1 MSTFPREPIAIV
13 GIGCRFPGAHG
24 PRAFWELLRGG
35 VDAIGEIPA
44 SRFDADRYYD
54 AEPATPGRITTRW
67 GGFLADA
74 DKFDADFFG
83 MSPREADRLDPQQR
97 WLMETACEALED
109 AGAVPPQLSGSQTGV
124 FIGMWTN
131 EYEARLFRDP
141 RAIDFYMTVGSGRYS
156 ASGRLSYLFGL
167 QGPSLTLDTGCSASL
182 VAVHLAC
189 QSLWAGESTLALAGG
204 VNAILEPSVS
214 IAYSQSRMVAPD
226 GRCKFG
232 DASADGYVR
241 SEGAGLVVLKPL
253 SSALRDGDRIYAL
266 IRGSAVN
273 NDGRSSGFLTT
284 PGGVGQEEAL
294 RLAYRHAGV
303 SPGEVDYVEAH
314 GTGTRAGDPVEIQAL
329 GAVLGEGRA
338 LGARCRIGSVKTN
351 IGHTESAAGV
361 AGLIKVA
368 LALHHRAFPA
378 SLQVQELNPAIP
390 WERLPLS
397 LQRTFEEW
405 PARSGPRFA
414 GVSSLGIA
422 GTNAHVVLQSA
433 ETAAGVKAD
442 EEQDPGLV
450 RPHLLTLSAQS
461 EQALTARLQQFKD
474 LLSSDADERPSLT
487 DLCWTSAMRRAH
499 RTHRAALTA
508 WSEDGLRDLIDAAL
522 NDEARPGIARGG
534 CSGDRSGRVVFVFPG
549 QGSQWLG
556 MGRQLLEH
564 EPVFREAIEACDR
577 AIAAETGW
585 SVVEQLRAAESRSR
599 LREIDVIQPVLFSV
613 EVALAA
619 LWRSWG
625 FEPAAVVGHSMGEV
639 AAALVAGILSIDQ
652 AAQIICRRSRLL
664 LRTSGKGAMAVVEL
678 TIDEAEQA
686 VRGRGHLLAVAVSNS
701 TRSTVLSGDPG
712 ALDAL
717 LQELESRDVFCRRI
731 KVDVAS
737 HSPQMDPLRP
747 DLLAALSGLRPTP
760 GTVPMCSTVTGE
772 FTDGA
777 AFEAQYWVRNLRA
790 PVLFSTAVKRLLE
803 SGHDTFIEMSPHPI
817 LVPALQEGIAES
829 NAAGAIAVGST
840 RRDEDEQLAL
850 ISHVGAIYAAGH
862 DIAFDRVVRSG
873 SLATLPLYPWQRER
887 FWFDAPSQLD
897 LVTGGRAARQG
908 GERHAYLGAPAR
920 LADRRGTLVWHF
932 DIDAHALRAVAPDGG
947 LTRTVPATTYIDL
960 MLAAA
965 RAVGGIDSVTVTD
978 VVFGRPQ
985 AVQPQTSTTMQMVT
999 EIIAPDTYAWR
1010 AYSNDGEDFI
1020 EHARAQLHLGH
1031 ERADGTAA
1039 IDEHRPAATIE
1050 LPGHL
1055 QHELALYRAHPALV
1069 QSALDHAGLTRCA
1082 GLPAAIRR
1090 IIWRGD
1096 LPGVITSRST
1106 HVAGEYTVVIGDD
1119 AGRDMLRVEGLT
1131 FHESDAGAGA
1141 PGNVADWLFES
1152 QWVEDVVTSAPT
1164 VAVRQWL
1171 LVGRSDALASALA
1184 TELRERGHA
1193 VDLIPVL
1200 TGDSLRE
1207 LATRSAEPLL
1217 VVHIV
1222 GSDERNVPDAA
1233 RSEALGALDT
1243 VRAMAGCESLAIP
1256 PRVWFLTRQAHR
1268 VIAGDVV
1275 DCTHSPVWGLARA
1288 VAEEHPLV
1296 WGGAVD
1302 VASGAER
1309 ETAAALATALLAND
1323 SQDQIAIR
1331 DGLRHALRLVRTPPP
1346 PHQLAVRRTAT
1357 YLIAGGL
1364 GQLGRQV
1371 ARWLIDG
1378 GARRVALVG
1387 RRGLPPRDQWSTLAD
1402 GQEAECV
1409 AAIREMETAGAEVF
1423 VGAADIAV
1431 AADLKRVLAEI
1442 GARGWPPIAG
1452 VFQCAGVAH
1461 GQLVA
1466 HVDDDTF
1473 DTVWRSKVPGTW
1485 NLLEATA
1492 HLPLDCFVMF
1502 SSIAALLPFPGQA
1515 SYAAAN
1521 AFVDAAAATYHARG
1535 RRVLAIDWG
1544 QWADIGMAADLG
1556 RRGALGGSRG
1566 FQGLAAD
1573 QALNALGRV
1582 AGDSRRSQLAV
1593 MSFNWREW
1601 RSNAA
1606 ATPLLAALAAT
1617 EQDRPAADLA
1627 ASDLAAQLSTAVD
1640 QEQRQRVLEG
1650 FLQTQLATVLKRP
1663 ASRIELTAPVRSM
1676 GLDSLMALELRNR
1689 IEGSTGLRLPATLAW
1704 NYPTVI
1710 AMARFLD
1717 SKLAPGLPE
1726 EPATVD
1732 VVAAGEAME
1741 QLLAEIEQLSDDQ
1754 AQRLAVEGQ

>member
-1 MSTFPREPIAIV
+1 MSTPPKEPVAIV

-24 PRAFWELLRGG
+24 PRAFWELLRDG

-44 SRFDADRYYD
+44 SRFETDRYYD

-67 GGFLADA
+67 GGFLEDA

-83 MSPREADRLDPQQR
+83 ISPREADRLDPQQR

-109 AGAVPPQLSGSQTGV
+109 AGAVPPQMSGSQTGV

-141 RAIDFYMTVGSGRYS
+141 RTIDFYMTVGSGRYS

-189 QSLWAGESTLALAGG
+189 QSLWTGESTLALAGG

-232 DASADGYVR
+232 DARADGYVR

-253 SSALRDGDRIYAL
+253 SRALHDGDRIYAL

-284 PGGVGQEEAL
+284 PGGAGQEEAL

-303 SPGEVDYVEAH
+303 SPGAVDYVEAH

-338 LGARCRIGSVKTN
+338 ADAPCRIGSVKTN

-368 LALHHRAFPA
+368 LALHNCGFPA
-378 SLQVQELNPAIP
+378 SLQVRELNPAIP
-390 WERLPLS
+390 WDTLPLT

-405 PARSGPRFA
+405 PVRSGPRFA

-433 ETAAGVKAD
+433 DVATAGAAHD
-442 EEQDPGLV
+442 EQPAVV
-450 RPHLLTLSAQS
+450 RPHLLAISAQS
-461 EQALTARLQQFKD
+461 EPALAARLQQFKD
-474 LLSSDADERPSLT
+474 LLSSDSAERPALT
-487 DLCWTSAMRRAH
+487 DLCWTAAVR
-499 RTHRAALTA
+499 RTHRPYRAAFTA
-508 WSEDGLRDLIDAAL
+508 WSEAGLRDLIDAAL

-534 CSGDRSGRVVFVFPG
+534 RLGERLGRVVFVFPG

-556 MGRQLLEH
+556 MGRQLLDH
-564 EPVFREAIEACDR
+564 EPVFRDAIEVCDR
-577 AIAAETGW
+577 AIAVETGW
-585 SVVEQLRAAESRSR
+585 SVLDQLRADESRSR

-639 AAALVAGILSIDQ
+639 AAALVAGVLSTEQ

-664 LRTSGKGAMAVVEL
+664 LGASGKGAMAVVEL
-678 TIDEAEQA
+678 TIEDAARA
-686 VRGRGHLLAVAVSNS
+686 VRGREHLLAVAVSNS

-717 LQELESRDVFCRRI
+717 LQDLESRDVFCRRI

-747 DLLAALSGLRPTP
+747 DLLAALSGLAPTC

-777 AFEAQYWVRNLRA
+777 AFDAHYWVRNLRA

-817 LVPALQEGIAES
+817 LVPAMQEGIAE
-829 NAAGAIAVGST
+829 AGALGAIAVGST
-840 RRDEDEQLAL
+840 HRDQDEQLAL
-850 ISHVGAIYAAGH
+850 VSNVSAIYAAGH
-862 DIAFDRVVRSG
+862 DVAFDRVVSAG

-887 FWFDAPSQLD
+887 FWFDAPTQLD
-897 LVTGGRAARQG
+897 LVTGGRPARHG
-908 GERHAYLGAPAR
+908 GERHAYLGAPAK
-920 LADRRGTLVWHF
+920 LADGRGTLVWHF
-932 DIDAHALRAVAPDGG
+932 DIDAQVLRNLTPDGDV
-947 LTRTVPATTYIDL
+947 TRTVPVATYIDL
-960 MLAAA
+960 MFAAA
-965 RAVGGIDSVTVTD
+965 RAVGGTDVTATD

-985 AVQPQTSTTMQMVT
+985 TVQLQTSTTMQMVT

-1010 AYSNDGEDFI
+1010 VYSNDGEDWI
-1020 EHARAQLHLGH
+1020 ERARAQLHLGR
-1031 ERADGTAA
+1031 ERAAFA
-1039 IDEHRPAATIE
+1039 PALIDDRTTAATIE
-1050 LPGHL
+1050 LPEHL
-1055 QHELALYRAHPALV
+1055 QHELSLYRAHPALV
-1069 QSALDHAGLTRCA
+1069 QAAFDHAGLSRRA

-1090 IIWRGD
+1090 LTWRGD
-1096 LPGVITSRST
+1096 LPRVITSRFT
-1106 HVAGEYTVVIGDD
+1106 HGAGEYAVVIGDD
-1119 AGRDMLRVEGLT
+1119 AGRDLLGVEGLQAQDG
-1131 FHESDAGAGA
+1131 DAATGA

-1152 QWVEDVVTSAPT
+1152 QWLEDAVAPAPSA
-1164 VAVRQWL
+1164 AMRRWL

-1184 TELRERGHA
+1184 TELLERGHH
-1193 VDLIPVL
+1193 VDAIAVL
-1200 TGDSLRE
+1200 TADVLRQR
-1207 LATRSAEPLL
+1207 ATESTEPLL
-1217 VVHIV
+1217 VVHVV
-1222 GSDERNVPDAA
+1222 GSAERDVPDAA
-1233 RSEALGALDT
+1233 RSAALAALDT
-1243 VRAMAGCESLAIP
+1243 VRAMADCESLAIP
-1256 PRVWFLTRQAHR
+1256 PRVWFLTRQAHS
-1268 VIAGDVV
+1268 VVAGDVV
-1275 DCTHSPVWGLARA
+1275 DCTQTPVWGLARA

-1296 WGGAVD
+1296 WAGVVD
-1302 VASGAER
+1302 VAIGAER
-1309 ETAAALATALLAND
+1309 ETAAALAGALLAD
-1323 SQDQIAIR
+1323 DAEDQIAIR
-1331 DGLRHALRLVRTPPP
+1331 DGRRSGLRLVRTTPAT
-1346 PHQLAVRRTAT
+1346 HQLAVRPTAT

-1364 GQLGRQV
+1364 GNLGLQV
-1371 ARWLIDG
+1371 ARWLVG
-1378 GARRVALVG
+1378 RGARRVALVG
-1387 RRGLPPRDQWSTLAD
+1387 RRGLPSRDQWSTVLA
-1402 GQEAECV
+1402 GHQAECI
-1409 AAIREMETAGAEVF
+1409 AAIREMETVGAEVF
-1423 VGAADIAV
+1423 VGTADIAV
-1431 AADLKRVLAEI
+1431 AADLERVLSEI
-1442 GARGWPPIAG
+1442 GRRGWPPIAG

-1466 HVDDDTF
+1466 HLDEETF

-1485 NLLEATA
+1485 NLLEGTA

-1515 SYAAAN
+1515 SYAASN
-1521 AFVDAAAATYHARG
+1521 AFVDAAAATYRARG

-1544 QWADIGMAADLG
+1544 QWADIGMAAELG
-1556 RRGALGGSRG
+1556 RRGALGGRRG
-1566 FQGLAAD
+1566 FKGLGAD

-1582 AGDSRRSQLAV
+1582 AGDSQRSQLAV

-1601 RSNAA
+1601 RSNAT
-1606 ATPLLAALAAT
+1606 ATPLFAALAAT
-1617 EQDRPAADLA
+1617 EQDAPADLA
-1627 ASDLAAQLSTAVD
+1627 ASDLSAQLSTAVD
-1640 QEQRQRVLEG
+1640 QEQRRRVLEG
-1650 FLQTQLATVLKRP
+1650 FLQAQLATVLKRP

-1689 IEGSTGLRLPATLAW
+1689 IEGGTGLRLPATLAW

-1710 AMARFLD
+1710 TMARFLD
-1717 SKLAPGLPE
+1717 SKLAPTIPPAA
-1726 EPATVD
+1726 PATVE
-1732 VVAAGEAME
+1732 VVAADEAME

-1754 AQRLAVEGQ
+1754 ARRLAVEGQ